1 MCAALKVLAGCWAVH
16 LQGRG
21 GGRKEGAASCPA
33 ALCCS
38 PLHSPAHRVAALP
51 AISMAVW
58 GCLCPQGCRGGTE
71 TRWRAEDRRVSC
83 SGSILVRMPI
93 CKAEGK
99 EGRKKGAAS
108 CPAALCCP
116 PLHSPAH
123 RVAALP
129 AISMAVWGCL
139 CPQGCRGGT
148 ETRWRAEDRRVSCS
162 GSILVRMPIC
172 KAEGKEGRKKGAASC
187 PAALCC
193 PPLHSP
199 AHRVAVPRA
208 VWKGPLQSAGPVPA
222 PAVGS
227 GLSKAAANVGAGPG
241 VLGEL
246 PGSLGSEAGSSL
258 GATSVCCG

>member
-21 GGRKEGAASCPA
+21 GGRKE
-33 ALCCS
+33 
-38 PLHSPAHRVAALP
+38 
-51 AISMAVW
+51 
-58 GCLCPQGCRGGTE
+58 
-71 TRWRAEDRRVSC
+71 
-83 SGSILVRMPI
+83 
-93 CKAEGK
+93 
-99 EGRKKGAAS
+99 GAAS

-199 AHRVAVPRA
+199 AHRVAALKMVSLA
-208 VWKGPLQSAGPVPA
+208 VWVTNATLTQALQSAGPVPA
-222 PAVGS
+222 PAVGP
-227 GLSKAAANVGAGPG
+227 GLSKAAPNVEVRAGG
-241 VLGEL
+241 FQEL
-246 PGSLGSEAGSSL
+246 PWCCRSTTGSSL
-258 GATSVCCG
+258 ELTYLF